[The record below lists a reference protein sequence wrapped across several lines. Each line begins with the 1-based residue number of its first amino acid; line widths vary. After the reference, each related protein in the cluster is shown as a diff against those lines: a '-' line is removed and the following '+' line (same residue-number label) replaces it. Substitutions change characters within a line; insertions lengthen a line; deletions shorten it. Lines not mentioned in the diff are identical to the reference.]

1 MENEG
6 KGAELIAFEN
16 EEDDRQ
22 LLSSIKNKLSAIES
36 RKKLRRRLQQ
46 TQRRRAEL
54 ELTLLQLNQG
64 NGEPPAAPPAEAP
77 AAPPA
82 EAPAEPQA

>member
-1 MENEG
+1 MENEV

-22 LLSSIKNKLSAIES
+22 LLRSIKNKLSAIES
-36 RKKLRRRLQQ
+36 KKKLRRRLRQ
-46 TQRRRAEL
+46 TQHRRAEL
-54 ELTLLQLNQG
+54 ELALLQLTQG